1 MDTLLERPTAGG
13 TGRLAWAD
21 LLRVLTTFAVVLLHT
36 STTWLALAE
45 EGSAEWTAL
54 MAWDGL
60 TRWCVPVFVLLS
72 GAFLLDP
79 NKPLTVRFLLR
90 GRLPRILAAL
100 LAWGFFYNL
109 IYFRNAGAAGVRN
122 ALLLTLRGQTEYHL
136 WYLYMLLGLYLLTPV
151 LRGLVR
157 GCSRRELEWLL
168 ALWFLA
174 GLLLPTVLSYFPSVG
189 AQSWLKQLDL
199 PLIGG
204 YPGYYVAGYYLR
216 TYDLRPHVRYAVY
229 ALGLSGLAATL
240 ALGSDVYGYLTPN
253 VACTACAL
261 FLLCRQ
267 CRLRPSRV
275 AGLSDCSFG
284 VYLSH
289 VFFLMLLNHFGLTT
303 LRFTSRLSAP
313 RLSLAVFFCAAG
325 TARALRKLPVVG
337 AYIT

>member
-109 IYFRNAGAAGVRN
+109 IYFRNAGVAGVRN

-151 LRGLVR
+151 LRGLAR
-157 GCSRRELEWLL
+157 GCS
-168 ALWFLA
+168 
-174 GLLLPTVLSYFPSVG
+174 G
-189 AQSWLKQLDL
+189 SWR
-199 PLIGG
+199 G
-204 YPGYYVAGYYLR
+204 
-216 TYDLRPHVRYAVY
+216 
-229 ALGLSGLAATL
+229 
-240 ALGSDVYGYLTPN
+240 
-253 VACTACAL
+253 C
-261 FLLCRQ
+261 
-267 CRLRPSRV
+267 
-275 AGLSDCSFG
+275 CSPPF
-284 VYLSH
+284 
-289 VFFLMLLNHFGLTT
+289 
-303 LRFTSRLSAP
+303 
-313 RLSLAVFFCAAG
+313 
-325 TARALRKLPVVG
+325 
-337 AYIT
+337 

>member
-1 MDTLLERPTAGG
+1 MDTLLERPTAGR

-122 ALLLTLRGQTEYHL
+122 ACCSLCGGRRSITCGISTCC
-136 WYLYMLLGLYLLTPV
+136 WVCTCSPPSSGDWSGAAPD
-151 LRGLVR
+151 GSWSGCWPSGSWR
-157 GCSRRELEWLL
+157 GC
-168 ALWFLA
+168 
-174 GLLLPTVLSYFPSVG
+174 
-189 AQSWLKQLDL
+189 
-199 PLIGG
+199 
-204 YPGYYVAGYYLR
+204 
-216 TYDLRPHVRYAVY
+216 
-229 ALGLSGLAATL
+229 
-240 ALGSDVYGYLTPN
+240 
-253 VACTACAL
+253 
-261 FLLCRQ
+261 
-267 CRLRPSRV
+267 
-275 AGLSDCSFG
+275 CSPPF
-284 VYLSH
+284 
-289 VFFLMLLNHFGLTT
+289 
-303 LRFTSRLSAP
+303 
-313 RLSLAVFFCAAG
+313 
-325 TARALRKLPVVG
+325 
-337 AYIT
+337 